1 MITQNGII
9 ETSKTKSI
17 KSECHNHGTLV
28 LLDKKRG
35 KNLMCGIYLNCF
47 IFLLKNVFDFNTF
60 PYIISFLHPS
70 GQVNF
75 LDLNH

>member
-28 LLDKKRG
+28 LLDKKTEQ
-35 KNLMCGIYLNCF
+35 KSHVWIYLNCF
-47 IFLLKNVFDFNTF
+47 IIFVKKMFSILT
-60 PYIISFLHPS
+60 
-70 GQVNF
+70 
-75 LDLNH
+75 